1 MFERIRE
8 YWQDFKA
15 WRRGEYRVAAYGGRG
30 RVYARRDEEAP
41 SAAMQVTARTT
52 YKTLAR
58 VIRKD
63 GRPVEYYELSK
74 TNKLLTQ
81 EAYNT
86 MREGKPNG

>member
-1 MFERIRE
+1 MFARLRE

-15 WRRGEYRVAAYGGRG
+15 WRRGEYRVAAYGTRG

-41 SAAMQVTARTT
+41 DAPMQVSARTT
-52 YKTLAR
+52 YKTLAH

-63 GRPVEYYELSK
+63 GRPDEYLELSE

-81 EAYNT
+81 EAYDN